1 MSRFVLA
8 GLSAALPHVVARRH
22 LVEANVV
29 AATAGAGVAA
39 LGGATAIGAR
49 ALLGAG
55 DAGSALTTAVAAAGS
70 VLAAVLAAGFAA
82 RLLGP
87 DRTRRAATG
96 RSSPSP
102 AASSTAP
109 GRPRARRRSRRR
121 SSRWPRTGW
130 RSACR
135 PCSC

>member
-1 MSRFVLA
+1 M
-8 GLSAALPHVVARRH
+8 
-22 LVEANVV
+22 EANVV

-49 ALLGAG
+49 ALFGAG
-55 DAGSALTTAVAAAGS
+55 DTGSAMTTAVAAAGS

-87 DRTRRAATG
+87 DRCDEPDRTLVAVARGLVDGARATAPH
-96 RSSPSP
+96 RPSP
-102 AASSTAP
+102 
-109 GRPRARRRSRRR
+109 RR